1 MKQERKGR
9 EQHVSKYSNIEGGNS
24 GLGDVTVKAK
34 GENMERPKENNL
46 TSRRYENPNK
56 RKTDPT
62 ISSL

>member
-1 MKQERKGR
+1 MSLNIQT
-9 EQHVSKYSNIEGGNS
+9 SKVVIV

-56 RKTDPT
+56 RKTGPT
-62 ISSL
+62 ISSSL